1 MNDTQIEVPG
11 TQIARAVVYED
22 PLTARQAH
30 LRRVSYNDA
39 IEGCKPL
46 WENQSIE
53 FTNPINTKIMEQE
66 VLNRELKSMLIQMGF
81 GAICFTCL
89 SLFIYAALVV
99 AKALIP
105 GC

>member
-1 MNDTQIEVPG
+1 
-11 TQIARAVVYED
+11 
-22 PLTARQAH
+22 
-30 LRRVSYNDA
+30 
-39 IEGCKPL
+39 
-46 WENQSIE
+46 
-53 FTNPINTKIMEQE
+53 MEQE